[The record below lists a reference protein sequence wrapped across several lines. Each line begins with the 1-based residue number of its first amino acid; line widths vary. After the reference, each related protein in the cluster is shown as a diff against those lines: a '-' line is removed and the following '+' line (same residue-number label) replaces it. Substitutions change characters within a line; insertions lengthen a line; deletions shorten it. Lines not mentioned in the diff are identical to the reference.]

1 MSTTSAGA
9 ARGLNVAAGELST
22 TPPGHGGRGYA
33 HASTRAPGGSIA
45 MSGGDVIRQFFGA
58 MASGNMEAAKTLVH
72 EDFVMEWP

>member
-1 MSTTSAGA
+1 
-9 ARGLNVAAGELST
+9 
-22 TPPGHGGRGYA
+22 
-33 HASTRAPGGSIA
+33 